1 MLKIVYG
8 APQMNA
14 GRGVQDTS
22 KYEAIVKDIIK
33 DVYENGDT
41 ALLKYARKFDCES
54 LESLKVTQAEIDE
67 AVASMDESFM
77 QILREA
83 KENIESYHKNQKRA
97 GFNMELSNGVKMGQ
111 VILPLESVGAYVPG
125 GTAAYPSS
133 VFMNLIP
140 AKIAGVKRIVLTTPA
155 GKDGKIPAPLLAAA
169 SLCGVNE
176 IYKTGGAQAVAALA
190 FGTDTIPRVDKV
202 VGPGNIYVTLAKKQ
216 LFGTIGV
223 DMTAGPS
230 EILILADEKS
240 NPAFVAADLLSQAEH
255 DKLASAILVTNSET
269 LAKNV
274 NIELE
279 RQLST
284 LPRNEI
290 AAASLLSNGC
300 AYIVK
305 DMDEAVEAANL
316 CAPEHLEICVDDPFQ
331 YLPKI
336 RAAGSIFL
344 GRYTPEPL
352 ADYMAGPNHVLPTGG
367 SARFF
372 SPLSVDDFVKKS
384 SYLYYT
390 EDATKAIAS
399 KVAAF
404 ARSEGLEAH
413 ARSALIRAGEDFS
426 K

>member
-1 MLKIVYG
+1 MLKLIYG
-8 APQMNA
+8 QPETNA
-14 GRGVQDTS
+14 GRGLQDTS
-22 KYEAIVKDIIK
+22 KYEQIVRDIIK
-33 DVYENGDT
+33 DVRENGDS

-54 LESLKVTQAEIDE
+54 LSSLKVTDAEIDE
-67 AVASMDESFM
+67 AVSSMDEGFM
-77 QILREA
+77 NILKEA
-83 KENIESYHKNQKRA
+83 RDNIEAYHKNQVRR
-97 GFNMELSNGVKMGQ
+97 GFDVKGENGVRMGQ

-155 GKDGKIPAPLLAAA
+155 GKDGKVPAPLLAAA
-169 SLCGVNE
+169 SLCNVTE
-176 IYKTGGAQAVAALA
+176 IYKTGGAQAVSALA
-190 FGTDTIPRVDKV
+190 FGTESIPRVDKV

-216 LFGTIGV
+216 LYGIIGV

-255 DKLASAILVTNSET
+255 DRLAAAILVTNSVS
-269 LAKNV
+269 LAEKV
-274 NIELE
+274 NAELE
-279 RQLST
+279 KQLAT
-284 LPRNEI
+284 LPRCEI
-290 AAASLLSNGC
+290 ARESLLSNGR

-305 DMDEAVEAANL
+305 DMDEAIEAANR
-316 CAPEHLEICVDDPFQ
+316 CAPEHLEICVDEPFE

-390 EDATKAIAS
+390 EEATKAISS

-413 ARSALIRAGEDFS
+413 ARSALIRAGED

>member
-1 MLKIVYG
+1 MLKLIYG
-8 APQMNA
+8 QPEINA
-14 GRGVQDTS
+14 GRGLQDTS
-22 KYEAIVKDIIK
+22 KYEQIVRDIIK
-33 DVYENGDT
+33 DVRENGDS

-54 LESLKVTQAEIDE
+54 LSALKVTDAEIAE
-67 AVASMDESFM
+67 AVSSMDEGFM
-77 QILREA
+77 NILKEA
-83 KENIESYHKNQKRA
+83 RDNIEAYHKNQVRH
-97 GFNMELSNGVKMGQ
+97 GFDVKGENGVRMGQ

-155 GKDGKIPAPLLAAA
+155 GKDGKVPAPLLAAA
-169 SLCGVNE
+169 SLCNVTE

-190 FGTDTIPRVDKV
+190 FGTESIPRVDKV

-216 LFGTIGV
+216 LYGIIGV

-255 DKLASAILVTNSET
+255 DRLAAAILVTNSVS
-269 LAKNV
+269 LAEKV
-274 NIELE
+274 NAELE
-279 RQLST
+279 KQLAT
-284 LPRNEI
+284 LPRCEI
-290 AAASLLSNGC
+290 ARESLLSNGR

-305 DMDEAVEAANL
+305 DMDEAIEAANR
-316 CAPEHLEICVDDPFQ
+316 CAPEHLEICVDEPFE

-390 EDATKAIAS
+390 EEATKAISS

-413 ARSALIRAGEDFS
+413 ARSALIRAGED

>member
-1 MLKIVYG
+1 MLKLIYG
-8 APQMNA
+8 QPEINA
-14 GRGVQDTS
+14 GRGLQDTS
-22 KYEAIVKDIIK
+22 KYEQIVRDIIK
-33 DVYENGDT
+33 DVRENGDS

-54 LESLKVTQAEIDE
+54 LSALKVTDAEIDE
-67 AVASMDESFM
+67 AVSSMDEGFM
-77 QILREA
+77 NILKEA
-83 KENIESYHKNQKRA
+83 RDNIEAYHKNQVRR
-97 GFNMELSNGVKMGQ
+97 GFDVKGENGVRMGQ

-155 GKDGKIPAPLLAAA
+155 GKDGKVPAPLLAAA
-169 SLCGVNE
+169 SLCNVTE

-190 FGTDTIPRVDKV
+190 FGTESIPRVDKV

-216 LFGTIGV
+216 LYGIIGV

-255 DKLASAILVTNSET
+255 DRLAAAILVTNSVS
-269 LAKNV
+269 LAEKV
-274 NIELE
+274 NAELE
-279 RQLST
+279 KQLAT
-284 LPRNEI
+284 LPRCEI
-290 AAASLLSNGC
+290 ARESLLSNGR

-305 DMDEAVEAANL
+305 DMDEAIEAANR
-316 CAPEHLEICVDDPFQ
+316 CAPEHLEICVDEPFE

-390 EDATKAIAS
+390 EEATKAISS

-413 ARSALIRAGEDFS
+413 ARSALIRAGED

>member
-8 APQMNA
+8 RPEMNA
-14 GRGVQDTS
+14 GRGLQDTS
-22 KYEAIVKDIIK
+22 KYEEIVRDIIK
-33 DVYENGDT
+33 DVCANGDA

-54 LESLKVTQAEIDE
+54 LASLKVTKEEIDE
-67 AVASMDESFM
+67 AVSSMDEGFM
-77 QILREA
+77 NILKEA
-83 KENIESYHKNQKRA
+83 RDNIEAYHKNQVRA
-97 GFNMELSNGVKMGQ
+97 GFSMELENGARMGQ

-155 GKDGKIPAPLLAAA
+155 GKDGKVPSALLAAA
-169 SLCGVNE
+169 SLCGVTE

-190 FGTDTIPRVDKV
+190 FGTESVPRVDKV

-216 LFGTIGV
+216 LFGVIGV

-255 DKLASAILVTNSET
+255 DRLASAILVTNSEE

-279 RQLST
+279 KQLLT
-284 LPRNEI
+284 LPRAEI
-290 AAASLLSNGC
+290 ARESILSNGR

-305 DMDEAVEAANL
+305 DMEEAVEAANA
-316 CAPEHLEICVDDPFQ
+316 CAPEHLEICVDEPFE

-372 SPLSVDDFVKKS
+372 SPLSVDEFVKKS

-390 EDATKAIAS
+390 QEATKEIAGR
-399 KVAAF
+399 VAAF

-413 ARSALIRAGEDFS
+413 ARSALIRAGEDEI